1 MKKIVSILLALVMV
15 VATCTA
21 LVTTTSA
28 ATNTDFPKTWDFDN
42 ASGTGTDLLN
52 SIGWTV
58 LDNSA
63 NLSASVEDGALRL
76 QNAGN
81 SRIHMLVCENE
92 QLKDRFTIRYDFK
105 YAAKTGNYNSIA
117 DQAGFFIGNNGTA
130 ATNTWQ
136 VQPRING
143 NFMNGVQGVSTW
155 VEKDMG
161 SYSSSSK
168 VIDTWFTVKI
178 EYSPDNNVTASIQ
191 KKGAATWSH
200 VEDLSPTE
208 QSAAGQ
214 ATGYNTKYLRFALSN
229 YVDIY
234 VDNISIS
241 DEFQGQESWDF
252 ENVSGSGTALLS
264 SIGWKPQ
271 SDTSKLTATV
281 EGGALRLQNNAASTF
296 YMLVCEGEALKGA
309 YTIQYDFKYAAKTG
323 SYNSVTDVAGFFSG
337 DDGASVA
344 GTWHV
349 QPRLYGQL
357 LNAPKTDGNDWV
369 NASRMS
375 GNRFGTLS
383 GGVVTEQWFTVKID
397 YYGSAIKASIMS
409 RGSSTP
415 LVTDVYSEDQIA
427 ASVVANGFVSK
438 YLRFNLGNYVD
449 IYLDNISI
457 TTKDYLPELY
467 GVQFKDSASS
477 FDMRMVSTIKDLNA
491 TKVGY
496 YVAVSYFDE
505 SLGKIRTAIQ
515 KKECDYVYK
524 SITFQDGNGTATK
537 TADQLCA
544 GMGYIYAL
552 HLEGIPICETYTY
565 YMIPYEERD
574 GETLYGR
581 MKILDRS
588 MAKENLPKYDTTS
601 GTVNDFL
608 EFCAGG
614 YYTRQIVGTNASE
627 FNAYVT
633 KLGNAGYTLYQSRDN
648 VNGNYFRTFY
658 NDHMMVHLYY
668 MPAANTCDDFTQ
680 DVVRI
685 VVSDDSLADA
695 FPKEAYGDAAVTQG
709 SAIFMGLNYTKHYH
723 GSGGDNGLGVVFQ
736 NPDGSY
742 VIVDGAW
749 DADTETLYQYLK
761 ANNKRADGKIVIR
774 AWIVTHPHEDH
785 WGNIVE
791 FAARYAGE
799 TKRCEKAGCIAND
812 GYHDYSDVT
821 VEYFVGQLN
830 HQYCVG
836 KDKQTYDGSEKIRA
850 AAAKFGAKTIV
861 PQTGQVM
868 YFGELQVEFL
878 YTLETLLNP
887 NSVQKYLSGVDGNEQ
902 SLIFRGT
909 FRNGTESV
917 LITGDASQNESR
929 HADIMY
935 YQHLKSDYVT
945 LPHHGIDATTDR
957 FYEESVQPKY
967 VLVATSAAATTSRIN
982 SSRSS
987 NRVGGIHKAVD
998 YAESV
1003 GGAYYSAEGEYRK
1016 FAIGPQVYSKLNLYQ
1031 NDTTHKDTITLE
1043 DFFK

>member
-28 ATNTDFPKTWDFDN
+28 ATNTALPKTWNFESD
-42 ASGTGTDLLN
+42 SGTGTALLN
-52 SIGWTV
+52 SIGWTP
-58 LDNSA
+58 LSDTANLTATLSNGTLHLQNNSA
-63 NLSASVEDGALRL
+63 ST
-76 QNAGN
+76 
-81 SRIHMLVCENE
+81 IYMLVCENE
-92 QLKDRFTIRYDFK
+92 
-105 YAAKTGNYNSIA
+105 
-117 DQAGFFIGNNGTA
+117 
-130 ATNTWQ
+130 
-136 VQPRING
+136 
-143 NFMNGVQGVSTW
+143 
-155 VEKDMG
+155 
-161 SYSSSSK
+161 
-168 VIDTWFTVKI
+168 
-178 EYSPDNNVTASIQ
+178 
-191 KKGAATWSH
+191 
-200 VEDLSPTE
+200 
-208 QSAAGQ
+208 
-214 ATGYNTKYLRFALSN
+214 AL
-229 YVDIY
+229 
-234 VDNISIS
+234 
-241 DEFQGQESWDF
+241 Q
-252 ENVSGSGTALLS
+252 
-264 SIGWKPQ
+264 
-271 SDTSKLTATV
+271 
-281 EGGALRLQNNAASTF
+281 
-296 YMLVCEGEALKGA
+296 GA

-323 SYNSVTDVAGFFSG
+323 NYNSVKDSAGFFSG
-337 DDGASVA
+337 NNGTSVA

-357 LNAPKTDGNDWV
+357 LNAPKTDGNNWI
-369 NASRMS
+369 NSTRMGS
-375 GNRFGTLS
+375 NRFGTLIDD
-383 GGVVTEQWFTVKID
+383 GDGNATNNVVTEQWFTVKIE
-397 YYGSAIKASIMS
+397 YYPGSMVKASIMS

-427 ASVVANGFVSK
+427 ASAATNGFVSK

-457 TTKDYLPELY
+457 TTKDYLPEAY
-467 GVQFKDSASS
+467 GVQFKDSATS
-477 FDMRMVSTIKDLNA
+477 FDLRMVSTIKDINA

-524 SITFQDGNGTATK
+524 SITFYDGNGTVTK

-552 HLEGIPICETYTY
+552 HLEGIPMDETYTY
-565 YMIPYEERD
+565 YVIPYEVRN

-581 MKILDRS
+581 TKVLDRS
-588 MAKENLPKYDTTS
+588 MAKENLPKYDTAS
-601 GTVNDFL
+601 GTVNDFI

-614 YYTRQIVGTNASE
+614 YYTRQIVGTNANE

-633 KLGNAGYTLYQSRDN
+633 KLGNAGYTLHQSRDN

-658 NDHMMVHLYY
+658 NDYMMVHLYY
-668 MPAANTCDDFTQ
+668 MPAGNTGGDFTQ

-685 VVSDDSLADA
+685 VVSDTTLADA
-695 FPKEAYGDAAVTQG
+695 YPKEAYSDEIVTQG
-709 SAIFMGLNYTKHYH
+709 SMSFMGLNYTKHYH
-723 GSGGDNGLGVVFQ
+723 GTGGTNGLGVVFQ

-761 ANNKRADGKIVIR
+761 TNNKRADGKIVIR

-799 TKRCEKAGCIAND
+799 TKRCERAGCIAND

-821 VEYFVGQLN
+821 VEYFVAQLN
-830 HQYCVG
+830 QQYCNANTQVF
-836 KDKQTYDGSEKIRA
+836 TGSEKIRA

-917 LITGDASQNESR
+917 LITGDASRNESE
-929 HADIMY
+929 HMDIMY

-945 LPHHGIDATTDR
+945 LPHHGIDPTTNR

-982 SSRSS
+982 ASKSE
-987 NRVGGIHKAVD
+987 NRVGGIHKAVA

-1003 GGAYYSAEGEYRK
+1003 GGAYYSAEGEYKK